1 MKKELC
7 EKKGEIYRMQ
17 YCQNCHLLCEGE
29 CPSCGNRKLSVPQP
43 DDSVRL
49 AAASSYL
56 GDMLEELL
64 TQHDIPF
71 QKRSAL
77 TAEKKPAYHYYVAY
91 RDYEQAQALWE
102 TIEPP
107 AAEESDEDEETED
120 EKPRTYTINGE
131 EFEYMNEKRR
141 RVWRAVSSLIFLAVI
156 ILVVTFSDAAA
167 NWLRSLFGGG

>member
-1 MKKELC
+1 
-7 EKKGEIYRMQ
+7 MQ
-17 YCQNCHLLCEGE
+17 YCQSCHLLCEGE
-29 CPSCGNRKLSVPQP
+29 CPSCVNRKLSVPQP

-77 TAEKKPAYHYYVAY
+77 TAENKPAYHYYVAY